1 MIPQRM
7 ILFLQLAFRSNTPP
21 NGIPFYIRTGK
32 RMNQKS
38 TRIVIEF
45 ENKVMDLN
53 TQLGSSPNLMILEIS
68 PNESISLRINLKDP
82 SSTRYKPVWIDFST
96 TSENQPEAYELL
108 LYDALRGDSTFF
120 ADWREVELSWKWI
133 QPLLEAY
140 QEELL
145 PLYSYPAG
153 STGPEMANELLL
165 TDQSKWW

>member
-1 MIPQRM
+1 MK
-7 ILFLQLAFRSNTPP
+7 L
-21 NGIPFYIRTGK
+21 
-32 RMNQKS
+32 KS
-38 TRIVIEF
+38 TQIVIEF

-68 PNESISLRINLKDP
+68 PNESILLRVNLKDP

-96 TSENQPEAYELL
+96 SSENQPEAYELL
-108 LYDALRGDSTFF
+108 LYDALRDDSTFF

-153 STGPEMANELLL
+153 STGPEIANELLL